1 MTKLARLGEKAPKSI
16 STPKAIPIYMSSS
29 FSFNDVDELEKVYG
43 KEENGYVYSRM
54 GNPGQDALKEI
65 MTSIDEGEEA
75 QVFSS
80 GMGAITM
87 SILAHVKS
95 GDHIIADEVL
105 YGGSFQF
112 LKEELRNFNIEVS
125 FINMLKDNIEEYFKP
140 NTKVV
145 YMETISNPLMEVID
159 IRVISEACK
168 KHNVK
173 LIVDNTFATPII
185 CQPLKLGA
193 DVVVYSATKY
203 LCGHSDV
210 IAGIAVSS
218 KETMEQ
224 ISHTAAIYGTTMSP
238 FDSWILIRS
247 LRTLELRI
255 KQHSQN
261 ALKLAEY
268 LQGHE
273 KIKKVYYPG
282 LSSSSSFSL
291 AKNMFNNN
299 LFGGMLSVDF
309 KGGEKAVCDIIKALE
324 SIKFV
329 PSLAGVSTTLSYPVR
344 TSHRALTDDELI
356 KSGISKGLLRI
367 STGLENI
374 DDIIAEFDRALKQV

>member
-1 MTKLARLGEKAPKSI
+1 MTKLVRLGEKAPKSI

-54 GNPGQDALKEI
+54 SNPGQDALKEI
-65 MTSIDEGEEA
+65 MASIDEGEEA

-87 SILAHVKS
+87 SILAHIKS

-112 LKEELRNFNIEVS
+112 LKEELKNFNVEVS
-125 FINMLKDNIEEYFKP
+125 FINLLKDNIEDYFKP

-159 IRVISEACK
+159 IRAISAACR

-210 IAGIAVSS
+210 IAGVAISN
-218 KETMEQ
+218 KETMEK
-224 ISHTAAIYGTTMSP
+224 ISHTATVYGTTMSP

-247 LRTLELRI
+247 LRTLELRV

-273 KIKKVYYPG
+273 KIEKVYYPG
-282 LSSSSSFSL
+282 LSSSKSFSL
-291 AKNMFNNN
+291 AKEIFNNS

-344 TSHRALTDDELI
+344 TSHRALTDDELS

-374 DDIIAEFDRALKQV
+374 DDVIAEFDRALKQI

>member
-1 MTKLARLGEKAPKSI
+1 MTKLVRLGEKIPKSI
-16 STPKAIPIYMSSS
+16 STPKSAPIYMSSS
-29 FSFNDVDELEKVYG
+29 FSFNDVEELEKVYD
-43 KEENGYVYSRM
+43 KEEHGYVYSRM
-54 GNPGQDALKEI
+54 SNPGQDALKEI
-65 MTSIDEGEEA
+65 MASIDEGEEA

-112 LKEELRNFNIEVS
+112 LKEELKNFNVEVS
-125 FINMLKDNIEEYFKP
+125 FINMLKDNIEDYFKA

-145 YMETISNPLMEVID
+145 YMETISNPLMEVVD
-159 IRVISEACK
+159 IRELSKICK
-168 KHNVK
+168 KHNAK

-203 LCGHSDV
+203 LCGHSDI
-210 IAGIAVSS
+210 IAGVAVSDR
-218 KETMEQ
+218 ETMEK
-224 ISHTAAIYGTTMSP
+224 ISHTATIYGTTMSP
-238 FDSWILIRS
+238 FDSWVLIRS

-255 KQHSQN
+255 RQHSKN
-261 ALKLAEY
+261 AFKLAEY
-268 LQGHE
+268 LQSHE
-273 KIKKVYYPG
+273 KIEKVYYPG
-282 LSSSSSFSL
+282 LTSANSFEL
-291 AKNMFNNN
+291 AKELFNDN
-299 LFGGMLSVDF
+299 LFGGMLSVDL
-309 KGGEKAVCDIIKALE
+309 KGGEKAVCDIIKELK

-344 TSHRALTDDELI
+344 TSHRAMTDKELN

-367 STGLENI
+367 STGLEDI
-374 DDIIAEFDRALKQV
+374 DDIISEFSEALKKI